1 MVFSP
6 AIGIR
11 TRPHSPARRES
22 FTAGRLSSSATGK
35 PIPIAGPWARSHSR
49 AWRSP
54 RSVLTLRWC
63 WGNGI
68 SNARRDRP
76 AVFSVWFSGA
86 SPADGGSSR
95 ITPALFLRACRD
107 RSIVARSTR
116 IPADEPQLRTPPG
129 RFVPA
134 SASPHQKKF
143 HAADF
148 LSRRLS
154 GIMLPRMNTDTAQRL
169 PFSRTV
175 ALLILLGL
183 SLLIYVGN
191 AAHPAL
197 LDDADGG
204 HAVASQEM
212 VRTGDWAVLHIN
224 GIRWMEKPPLHYW
237 AVAASYLLLGESA
250 FSTRLPL
257 ALAVAGLVVMIYVFG
272 RRFFGDRAGF
282 YAGLVMCTSI
292 GTYMFTRIMIPE
304 AIYALEFTAA
314 FYLFLLAWTGT
325 IS

>member
-1 MVFSP
+1 
-6 AIGIR
+6 
-11 TRPHSPARRES
+11 
-22 FTAGRLSSSATGK
+22 
-35 PIPIAGPWARSHSR
+35 
-49 AWRSP
+49 
-54 RSVLTLRWC
+54 
-63 WGNGI
+63 
-68 SNARRDRP
+68 
-76 AVFSVWFSGA
+76 
-86 SPADGGSSR
+86 
-95 ITPALFLRACRD
+95 
-107 RSIVARSTR
+107 
-116 IPADEPQLRTPPG
+116 
-129 RFVPA
+129 
-134 SASPHQKKF
+134 
-143 HAADF
+143 AADF

-197 LDDADGG
+197 LDDADAG
-204 HAVASQEM
+204 HAVVSQEM
-212 VRTGDWAVLHIN
+212 LRTGDWAVLHIN

-237 AVAASYLLLGESA
+237 AVAVSYLLLGESA

-257 ALAVAGLVVMIYVFG
+257 ALAVAGLVLMVYLFG

-304 AIYALEFTAA
+304 AIYSLEFTAA
-314 FYLFLLAWTGT
+314 FYLFLCAWTGV
-325 IS
+325 ISLRAGFWGAAAICALAVLTRSLIGIVFPVAIVGIFVWMTGRRYSWRELPVVSSLLIFFAIAVPWHVIAGIRAWRPGAPGFFWYYFINEQVLRVLGYRYPHDFSAVPLGLWLAAHLVWFFPWCFFLPVAFHGYRAGAI